1 MPKPEQT
8 KVNPRPTDREGL
20 SKRDQLRAKRRREQQ
35 MRSIFIIAGISI
47 LVIIVAVIIIQS
59 SYHPSSGSTA
69 PISTA
74 IPFTRPQPN
83 GLSEGDPNAP
93 VKVVEFADFQCP
105 GCQQFYLYNEVS
117 FVATYVTTNKV
128 YLTFSPDSFLDER
141 PGATGRES
149 KNAAE
154 AAYCAGDQNKFW
166 EYHDILYTNQGANE
180 NSGAFSDQR
189 LKTFA
194 VTAGLD
200 TTKFN
205 TCYDSHTYRQQ
216 VLNDEAKAN
225 QIGVASTPSF
235 TVNGKLVV
243 GSDLLTTVDAA
254 LKSPSGN

>member
-1 MPKPEQT
+1 MPKPEQA
-8 KVNPRPTDREGL
+8 KSNPHSGEREGL

-35 MRSIFIIAGISI
+35 MRRGFIIAGISI
-47 LVIIVAVIIIQS
+47 LVIIVAVVIIQS
-59 SYHPSSGSTA
+59 SYHPSA
-69 PISTA
+69 PVAAISTA
-74 IPFTRPQPN
+74 IPFTRPQAN
-83 GLSEGDPNAP
+83 GLSEGNPNAP
-93 VKVVEFADFQCP
+93 VKVEEYADFQCP
-105 GCQQFYLYNEVS
+105 GCKQFYTYDEVN
-117 FVATYVTTNKV
+117 FVATYVTTGKV
-128 YLTFSPDSFLDER
+128 YLTFVPDSFLDEQ

-189 LKTFA
+189 LKAFA
-194 VTAGLD
+194 VTIGLD

-205 TCYDSHTYRQQ
+205 TCYDNHTYRQQ
-216 VLNDEAKAN
+216 VLNDEAKTN

-243 GSDLLTTVDAA
+243 GTDLLTTVDAA
-254 LKSPSGN
+254 LKNPSGN